1 MPSTPTASQRWTIRQ
16 ESAREGATSARCRF
30 LFPRSAAVFVFFTAL
45 AGRAIAFQDALTRAG
60 HHRNNGVQIFQ
71 YAIVARTCRPSLAN
85 VRGTA
90 TGQARRTCSLPE
102 QFDGYSPNDLCP
114 THFYAASSISTSTA
128 PDTCTHRVWCSA
140 SMVGP
145 DESGRRGA
153 RTRYGFGRAPAGA
166 RRARGST
173 FWRTYERTIPAF
185 SGLPRGPC
193 IDWMPERPSSPDR
206 RVDHNP
212 PMSSFHTSYT

>member
-45 AGRAIAFQDALTRAG
+45 AGRAIAFQGALTRAG
-60 HHRNNGVQIFQ
+60 HHRNNGVQVFQ
-71 YAIVARTCRPSLAN
+71 YAIVARTCRPSPRTSG
-85 VRGTA
+85 VRR
-90 TGQARRTCSLPE
+90 QAKRGELVP
-102 QFDGYSPNDLCP
+102 SPNSS
-114 THFYAASSISTSTA
+114 TGTRQTISVQRTSTRQAASVHRLLL
-128 PDTCTHRVWCSA
+128 THVPIVWCSA

-173 FWRTYERTIPAF
+173 FWRTYERTIPTF

-212 PMSSFHTSYT
+212 PMSSFRTSYT

>member
-60 HHRNNGVQIFQ
+60 HHRNNGVQVFQ

-128 PDTCTHRVWCSA
+128 PDTCTHRVVFGFHGWPRRVGATRRPNQVRIRARPGRGEARPRIYFLENIRENNPGVFGSA
-140 SMVGP
+140 SWP
-145 DESGRRGA
+145 LHRLD
-153 RTRYGFGRAPAGA
+153 AG
-166 RRARGST
+166 T
-173 FWRTYERTIPAF
+173 PLIT
-185 SGLPRGPC
+185 
-193 IDWMPERPSSPDR
+193 
-206 RVDHNP
+206 
-212 PMSSFHTSYT
+212 